1 VTEDHDLHR
10 IRRKPLDPFFSRKA
24 VQSYESMIIDE
35 LKLLD
40 GRFQA
45 MKGTGTIVNMEHVY
59 AAVIGDLIGS
69 VTLVDPSSLVMDPDF
84 SPDW

>member
-1 VTEDHDLHR
+1 MTSTALEESSWTLSSPAR
-10 IRRKPLDPFFSRKA
+10 QCKA
-24 VQSYESMIIDE
+24 TMIIDE